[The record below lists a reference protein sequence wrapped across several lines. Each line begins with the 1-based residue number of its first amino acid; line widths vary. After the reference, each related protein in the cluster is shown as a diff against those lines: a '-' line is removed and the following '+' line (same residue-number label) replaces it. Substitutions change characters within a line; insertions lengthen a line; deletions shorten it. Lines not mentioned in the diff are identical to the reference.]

1 MRVTELFKEEPTQW
15 GLRGDPHL
23 WKEIKEYFEEVVVP
37 SSSAGFERKL
47 IEAYEVITGH
57 RLSERQHFVVES
69 FKRKGMSSGAVSP
82 EFWVNVGIPLLVGRY
97 ENVYK

>member
-1 MRVTELFKEEPTQW
+1 MGVTELFKEEPVQW

-23 WKEIKEYFEEVVVP
+23 WKEIKEYFEEVEVV

-57 RLSERQHFVVES
+57 RLSERQHFVWSASSTEVCLAEQSVQS
-69 FKRKGMSSGAVSP
+69 F
-82 EFWVNVGIPLLVGRY
+82 GRM
-97 ENVYK
+97 

>member
-1 MRVTELFKEEPTQW
+1 MGVTELFKEEPVQW
-15 GLRGDPHL
+15 GLRGDQHL
-23 WKEIKEYFEEVVVP
+23 WKEIKEYFEEVEVV

-57 RLSERQHFVVES
+57 RLSERQHFVVER
-69 FKRKGMSSGAVSP
+69 FKCKGMSSGAVSP

-97 ENVYK
+97 ESK